1 MKPRVKYG
9 LIVGVAGMLLNVCVS
24 AAMGVCGPVMSL
36 LAGAIAGFLT
46 GQAEKAPEPGDGARL
61 GAISGLIAGSLVLVG
76 QLVGGAGVL
85 AFVQFAEIPIGFG
98 TVPQTSDLVGTA
110 GYWGIG
116 LGVAVCF
123 GLVGLVLSALTGA
136 AGGYLGTPSGETK
149 AGSNW

>member
-24 AAMGVCGPVMSL
+24 AALGVCGPMMSL

-46 GQAEKAPEPGDGARL
+46 GQAEQAPERGDGARL
-61 GAISGLIAGSLVLVG
+61 GAISGLIAGGLMLVG
-76 QLVGGAGVL
+76 QLFGGAGIL

-110 GYWGIG
+110 SYWGIG
-116 LGVAVCF
+116 LGVAGCF
-123 GLVGLVLSALTGA
+123 GLVGLVLSALAGA
-136 AGGYLGTPSGETK
+136 AGGYLGTPSRKTK
-149 AGSNW
+149 AGSN